1 MASINPHIHFNGN
14 TEEAFEFYKSV
25 FGGSY
30 TKLMRFKDLTTEGFQ
45 FPEAEL
51 NKIMHIAL
59 RIGSNSVLM
68 GSDVPNMLGVVNEQ
82 ENRSKITVS
91 ADSKEEAD
99 AIFNGLSAGGNVE
112 FPIGDS
118 PWGSYFGAFRDK
130 YGVEWMIDYSKK
142 D

>member
-68 GSDVPNMLGVVNEQ
+68 GSDVPNMLGVVNEN